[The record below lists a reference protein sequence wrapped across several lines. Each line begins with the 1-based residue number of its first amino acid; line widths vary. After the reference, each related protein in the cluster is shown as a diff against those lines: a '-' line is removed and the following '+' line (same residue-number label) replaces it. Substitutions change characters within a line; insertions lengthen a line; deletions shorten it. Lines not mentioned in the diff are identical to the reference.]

1 MNIIIPSAVVLLLAS
16 SLGIH
21 PEPPTDEEIAEK
33 NQVARQWF
41 DDHQDD
47 EIFPLEN
54 PEFHAVL
61 QKQLDGIDPSEC
73 DIEQVEALAMLWF
86 YLPSAKERWT
96 DRVVELAE
104 VDGSEQA
111 MVMLM
116 QIDPARAMPLMMKQD
131 PSALSGE
138 QLSGILESITYMDDA
153 TIKQNKAEIIAL
165 WAAFDPDG
173 DTATLLAWQEYP
185 QVLKRLD
192 AGNDRLHGS
201 RKAIGG
207 AMKTRLETA
216 RNEQGEDSR
225 DFRMLEHA
233 LGYFN
238 GAAGRGELVGNT
250 APGIDLVWNS
260 EEAEWTSL
268 ADLSGKVVVIDF
280 WATWCGPCV
289 ASFPKVKELTDH
301 YADYDVVVLGLTSP
315 QGKHYGREGEPIDC
329 EGDQDKE
336 FGLMAEYMKKNDINW
351 VIAFSEQDVFN
362 KDFGVR
368 GIPHLAI
375 LGTDGKVMHNGM
387 DPRDPMDV
395 KVERIN
401 QLLEAAGKPHPGPYG
416 SSKDAGN
423 EKKVGG

>member
-280 WATWCGPCV
+280 WATWCGPCRREM
-289 ASFPKVKELTDH
+289 PELK
-301 YADYDVVVLGLTSP
+301 AIYDRLP
-315 QGKHYGREGEPIDC
+315 R
-329 EGDQDKE
+329 
-336 FGLMAEYMKKNDINW
+336 
-351 VIAFSEQDVFN
+351 DVFDVIGIN
-362 KDFGVR
+362 LDKDQEALARYVDANAIQWENIITEDAQNYAKQFSVA
-368 GIPHLAI
+368 GIPTMI
-375 LGTDGKVMHNGM
+375 VIGPDGKIAAVAHQ
-387 DPRDPMDV
+387 V
-395 KVERIN
+395 QK
-401 QLLEAAGKPHPGPYG
+401 LE
-416 SSKDAGN
+416 
-423 EKKVGG
+423 ETIKKLTRTVLDEQK